1 MLLKDK
7 SVVIMGA
14 GSGVGRAASLIF
26 ARNGAKLICADVV
39 RARVDETVALVTGEG
54 FPAQAV
60 TCDVSNVDQVN
71 AAVQAAVDAYGR
83 LDVIYNNVGISS
95 NKAGGGPPPGFMDID
110 DAEYD
115 RLADVNFRGMFYGCR
130 AAIRQFLK
138 QDDGEGVIVNTGSVA
153 GMVGW
158 GGTLYGATKAAGIQL
173 TRGLAI
179 EFASKG
185 IRVNT
190 VCPAGMIT
198 NFGQAEGATRE
209 ITPELEARYG
219 QQHPLGRPIAPEDTA
234 NAALFLASDQAR
246 NITGVALPVDGGY
259 VAA

>member
-14 GSGVGRAASLIF
+14 GSGVGRAAALIF
-26 ARNGAKLICADVV
+26 ARNGAKLICADIS
-39 RARVDETVALVTGEG
+39 AEWAQETQALVEAEG
-54 FPAQAV
+54 FRAKAV
-60 TCDVSNVDQVN
+60 TCDVRYEDQVAAAIE
-71 AAVQAAVDAYGR
+71 AAVQEYGR
-83 LDVIYNNVGISS
+83 LDVIYNNVGIASRV
-95 NKAGGGPPPGFMDID
+95 NETGAVPFID
-110 DAEYD
+110 LPDEEYD
-115 RLADVNFRGMFYGCR
+115 RLGNVNFRGMVNGCR
-130 AAIRQFLK
+130 AALKQFLK
-138 QDDGEGVIVNTGSVA
+138 QGDGKGVIVNTGSVA

-179 EFASKG
+179 EYAKHG
-185 IRVNT
+185 VRVNI

-198 NFGQAEGATRE
+198 NFGMAGGAPSE
-209 ITPELEARYG
+209 ITPELKAHYG
-219 QQHPLGRPIAPEDTA
+219 AMHPLGRPIAPEDPA
-234 NAALFLASDQAR
+234 NAALFLASDLAS

>member
-26 ARNGAKLICADVV
+26 ARNGAKLICADVL
-39 RARVDETVALVTGEG
+39 RDRVDKTVALVTDEG
-54 FPAQAV
+54 FPALAV
-60 TCDVSNVDQVN
+60 TCDVSKADQVN

-95 NKAGGGPPPGFMDID
+95 TRGTGATPGFMEID
-110 DAEYD
+110 DSEYD
-115 RLADVNFRGMFYGCR
+115 RLGDVNFRGMFNGCR

-138 QDDGEGVIVNTGSVA
+138 QGDNQGVIVNTGSVA

-179 EFASKG
+179 EFAKQG

-190 VCPAGMIT
+190 VCPAAMAT
-198 NFGQAEGATRE
+198 NFGQADGSDRE
-209 ITPELEARYG
+209 ITSEVEARYG
-219 QQHPLGRPIAPEDTA
+219 MQHPNGRAISPEDTA
-234 NAALFLASDQAR
+234 YAALFLASDQAR